1 MILCI
6 YYIFND
12 RIAEQLNIFF
22 WKECRRRVKQ
32 WFSSNTCYYFN
43 VPGNISSRK
52 FDFYETM
59 SCASSDMRVDK
70 YTMKEIAFS
79 FVDMFLNTL
88 TFEICLIL
96 LNILN
101 LELIAL
107 DSNGKLW
114 NYKEFATIPNSIILA
129 SIFNTSS

>member
-70 YTMKEIAFS
+70 YTMKDCLLFYRYVFEYSNVWNLFDSIEYFKS
-79 FVDMFLNTL
+79 RVD
-88 TFEICLIL
+88 
-96 LNILN
+96 
-101 LELIAL
+101 
-107 DSNGKLW
+107 
-114 NYKEFATIPNSIILA
+114 SIR
-129 SIFNTSS
+129 